1 MARTRASEGTP
12 LGREEIVAG
21 AMRVTKEVGLDHLT
35 MRALATEL
43 GVTPMALYHHVP
55 NKDALLQL
63 VADAVIGEIDV
74 PPPDVGPWDVRLAAL
89 ARDLRARVSAFPG
102 VGAYLLGSD
111 VLTPGTD
118 ALVTSSVAMLESAG
132 FSTRDAALAF
142 TAVHNYLLGR
152 LSVEASLRGPR
163 LAKLRATRAGTPEPP
178 GARLPAD
185 DYFDYGLAAL
195 LRGPASVE
203 RRLKEHHGRDLPAAR
218 RREGPRP
225 RDPHPTRH
233 SRRPSWSRSAPTS

>member
-1 MARTRASEGTP
+1 
-12 LGREEIVAG
+12 
-21 AMRVTKEVGLDHLT
+21 MRVTKAVGLDHLT
-35 MRALATEL
+35 MRALAAEL

-63 VADAVIGEIDV
+63 VADAVIDDV
-74 PPPDVGPWDVRLAAL
+74 DLPGPEVGPWDVRLASM
-89 ARDLRARVSAFPG
+89 ARELRGRVSAFPG

-111 VLTPGTD
+111 VLTPAAD
-118 ALVTSSVAMLESAG
+118 RLVTSSVAMLESAG

-152 LSVEASLRGPR
+152 LSVEATLRGPR

-185 DYFDYGLAAL
+185 EYFDYGLAAL
-195 LRGPASVE
+195 LRG
-203 RRLKEHHGRDLPAAR
+203 L
-218 RREGPRP
+218 
-225 RDPHPTRH
+225 
-233 SRRPSWSRSAPTS
+233 RPSSNVT

>member
-12 LGREEIVAG
+12 LGREEVVAG
-21 AMRVTKEVGLDHLT
+21 AMRVTKEVGLDGLT
-35 MRALATEL
+35 MRALAGEL

-63 VADAVIGEIDV
+63 VADTVIDEVDV
-74 PPPDVGPWDVRLAAL
+74 PPPEVGPWDVRLTVL

-118 ALVTSSVAMLESAG
+118 RLVAGAIAMLVSAG
-132 FSTRDAALAF
+132 FTEHDAALAF

-152 LSVEASLRGPR
+152 LSVEATLRGAR
-163 LAKLRATRAGTPEPP
+163 LARLRARRAGTPEPP

-185 DYFDYGLAAL
+185 EYFEFGLAAL
-195 LRGPASVE
+195 LRG
-203 RRLKEHHGRDLPAAR
+203 L
-218 RREGPRP
+218 RP
-225 RDPHPTRH
+225 GNK
-233 SRRPSWSRSAPTS
+233 A

>member
-21 AMRVTKEVGLDHLT
+21 AMRVTKEVGLDRLT

-43 GVTPMALYHHVP
+43 RVTPMALYHHVP

-89 ARDLRARVSAFPG
+89 AHELRARVSAFPG

-132 FSTRDAALAF
+132 FSARDAALAF

-152 LSVEASLRGPR
+152 LSVEASLRGLR
-163 LAKLRATRAGTPEPP
+163 LAKLRATRAGMPEPP

-195 LRGPASVE
+195 LRG
-203 RRLKEHHGRDLPAAR
+203 L
-218 RREGPRP
+218 
-225 RDPHPTRH
+225 
-233 SRRPSWSRSAPTS
+233 RPSNGN

>member
-1 MARTRASEGTP
+1 MARTRASEGEP

-21 AMRVTKEVGLDHLT
+21 AMRVTKAVGLDHLT
-35 MRALATEL
+35 MRALAAEL

-132 FSTRDAALAF
+132 FSSETPRSRSPHSTTTCSDASRWRQAS
-142 TAVHNYLLGR
+142 AVR
-152 LSVEASLRGPR
+152 ASPSCGPR
-163 LAKLRATRAGTPEPP
+163 ARRHARTTGRPP
-178 GARLPAD
+178 
-185 DYFDYGLAAL
+185 
-195 LRGPASVE
+195 
-203 RRLKEHHGRDLPAAR
+203 AR
-218 RREGPRP
+218 RRVLRL
-225 RDPHPTRH
+225 RTRL
-233 SRRPSWSRSAPTS
+233 APPGIAARE

>member
-1 MARTRASEGTP
+1 MARTRASEGAP

-21 AMRVTKEVGLDHLT
+21 AIRVTKAVGLDHLT
-35 MRALATEL
+35 MRALAAEL

-74 PPPDVGPWDVRLAAL
+74 PPPDVGPWDVRLAVL

-111 VLTPGTD
+111 VLTPGYRRARDQLGGD
-118 ALVTSSVAMLESAG
+118 ARVGRFLEPRRHARVHGIPQLPARTPLGGSEPARSTPRQAAG
-132 FSTRDAALAF
+132 Q
-142 TAVHNYLLGR
+142 
-152 LSVEASLRGPR
+152 
-163 LAKLRATRAGTPEPP
+163 RAGTPEPP

-195 LRGPASVE
+195 LRG
-203 RRLKEHHGRDLPAAR
+203 L
-218 RREGPRP
+218 RP
-225 RDPHPTRH
+225 GND
-233 SRRPSWSRSAPTS
+233 A